1 MKNKNSKEQIN
12 IILYLTGK
20 VVSLLGTHIYTFA
33 ISLYILRTTGSG
45 TSFAL
50 SILLSMVPRIILS
63 PIAGSIADK
72 RDRKK
77 IVVSLDILSG
87 IIVLGLVAIS
97 SIYGLKLVFI
107 YTTTFLLSVVNT
119 FFDVTIGAA
128 IPNLVSD
135 KKLVKINSY
144 TQASTSLSAIMG
156 PILGGLAYGLVSLKL
171 FLIINGFSFICS
183 AISEFFINFKYN
195 IRDNNEQDEE
205 SEDTEISEGI
215 KSLFKQINEGV
226 QFIRDIKPIY
236 SLMKFALLFN
246 LLINS
251 TLAVIMPF
259 IINDTLKMS
268 STQFGVIEG
277 SFSLGVL
284 VTSIIVGNLP
294 EREKKFK
301 ILVIGTA
308 MMGLML
314 IFIGVPTI
322 GGLKYLNNQIHFIYF
337 IIVMMT
343 FSIFMILVNIPISV
357 AMQRMTPDK
366 MMGRVMG
373 TMNTLAGGIAPLG
386 VIISGLLL
394 DSVKPYIIPIISG
407 SIIIIASLIMSKNKN
422 LKDF

>member
-1 MKNKNSKEQIN
+1 MKNKNPKEQIN

-20 VVSLLGTHIYTFA
+20 IVSLLGTHIYTFA

-50 SILLSMVPRIILS
+50 SILLGMVPRIILS

-72 RDRKK
+72 KDRKK

-97 SIYGLKLVFI
+97 SIYGLKLLFI
-107 YTTTFLLSVVNT
+107 YITTFLLSVVNT
-119 FFDVTIGAA
+119 FFDVTMGAS

-135 KKLVKINSY
+135 EKLVKINSY

-156 PILGGLAYGLVSLKL
+156 PVLGGLAYGLVPLKL
-171 FLIINGFSFICS
+171 FLVINGLSFICS
-183 AISEFFINFKYN
+183 AISESFINFEYN
-195 IRDNNEQDEE
+195 IRDNNEKHEE
-205 SEDTEISEGI
+205 NQEVEISEGI
-215 KSLFKQINEGV
+215 KSLFKQINEGL

-268 STQFGVIEG
+268 STQFGIIEG
-277 SFSLGVL
+277 SFSLGIL

-294 EREKKFK
+294 EREKNLKT
-301 ILVIGTA
+301 LVIGTA

-314 IFIGVPTI
+314 IFIGIPTI
-322 GGLKYLNNQIHFIYF
+322 GSLKYLNNGIHFVYF

-386 VIISGLLL
+386 VIFSGLLL

-407 SIIIIASLIMSKNKN
+407 SIVIIVSLIMSKNKN